1 MFTELFFFRLL
12 EYLCSRT
19 CSNPA
24 LQDPS
29 PGGTDIGADAVS
41 FSTFFILRACHSLI
55 PAAGNIECTL
65 GTDYDDVP
73 RAGFGI
79 LVHMAV
85 PESAPAPTS
94 APDGGSNLIE
104 EERGDED
111 DARTF
116 FPESWIWAIQKTE

>member
-1 MFTELFFFRLL
+1 
-12 EYLCSRT
+12 
-19 CSNPA
+19 
-24 LQDPS
+24 
-29 PGGTDIGADAVS
+29 
-41 FSTFFILRACHSLI
+41 
-55 PAAGNIECTL
+55 
-65 GTDYDDVP
+65 
-73 RAGFGI
+73 
-79 LVHMAV
+79 MAV

>member
-1 MFTELFFFRLL
+1 M
-12 EYLCSRT
+12 
-19 CSNPA
+19 
-24 LQDPS
+24 
-29 PGGTDIGADAVS
+29 
-41 FSTFFILRACHSLI
+41 
-55 PAAGNIECTL
+55 
-65 GTDYDDVP
+65 P

-79 LVHMAV
+79 LALM
-85 PESAPAPTS
+85 PAPTS

>member
-1 MFTELFFFRLL
+1 M
-12 EYLCSRT
+12 
-19 CSNPA
+19 
-24 LQDPS
+24 
-29 PGGTDIGADAVS
+29 
-41 FSTFFILRACHSLI
+41 
-55 PAAGNIECTL
+55 
-65 GTDYDDVP
+65 P

-94 APDGGSNLIE
+94 APDGGINLIE

>member
-1 MFTELFFFRLL
+1 M
-12 EYLCSRT
+12 
-19 CSNPA
+19 
-24 LQDPS
+24 
-29 PGGTDIGADAVS
+29 
-41 FSTFFILRACHSLI
+41 LI

-65 GTDYDDVP
+65 GTDYDMP
-73 RAGFGI
+73 RAGFEI
-79 LVHMAV
+79 LTFMAA
-85 PESAPAPTS
+85 PISAPAPTS

>member
-1 MFTELFFFRLL
+1 M
-12 EYLCSRT
+12 
-19 CSNPA
+19 
-24 LQDPS
+24 
-29 PGGTDIGADAVS
+29 
-41 FSTFFILRACHSLI
+41 
-55 PAAGNIECTL
+55 ECTL
-65 GTDYDDVP
+65 GTDYGDMP

-79 LVHMAV
+79 LALM
-85 PESAPAPTS
+85 PAPTS